1 MHQFSSLRF
10 ASLQKYNQQNL
21 VQRNLLH
28 SQILMLKYF
37 RASFIFT
44 AICLWLAFYVWWTHA
59 LFITIMLAILEVSL
73 SFDNAIIN
81 AKEIEKMNAVWR
93 RRFLTRWMI
102 IAVFGMRIIF
112 PVAIVSIIWD
122 VSMRQALQI
131 AFQDPSRYQAII
143 ESSHIALAAF
153 GWSFLFMVFLW
164 FFLDETKKIHWVN
177 VIETKL
183 AKLWKLESIE
193 VIVALLTMRGV
204 TKLPWFPTTETW
216 IFLTAGIMWLIVFLI
231 ISALSKLLQDQEQS
245 NTNSKWLAWWFGTFM
260 YLEILDASFSF
271 DGVIWAFA
279 LTKNIIIIAL
289 WLGIGAMFV
298 RSLTLM
304 LVEKKTLSHFKY
316 LEHGAFWAI
325 GLLAAIMFLSSTYHI
340 PEVFTWVGS
349 WVLILIA
356 FLHSKYG
363 KKSHT

>member
-1 MHQFSSLRF
+1 
-10 ASLQKYNQQNL
+10 
-21 VQRNLLH
+21 
-28 SQILMLKYF
+28 MLKF
-37 RASFIFT
+37 FKGSFIFT
-44 AICLWLAFYVWWTHA
+44 IICLGLAFYVGGWQA

-81 AKEIEKMNAVWR
+81 AKEIEKMNKVWR
-93 RRFLTRWMI
+93 KRFLTRWMV

-131 AFQDPSRYQAII
+131 ALQDPAKYQTII
-143 ESSHIALAAF
+143 ESSHIVLAAF

-164 FFLDETKKIHWVN
+164 FFLDETKEIHWIGM
-177 VIETKL
+177 IEKRL
-183 AKLWKLESIE
+183 AKRWKLESIE
-193 VIVALLTMRGV
+193 VIFTLLTLRWI
-204 TKLPWFPTTETW
+204 TKLPSFPLHETAA
-216 IFLTAGIMWLIVFLI
+216 FLTAGIMWLVTFLI
-231 ISALSKLLQDQEQS
+231 ISSLSTLLQEQEKSNKTSKL
-245 NTNSKWLAWWFGTFM
+245 LAWWFGTFM

-271 DGVIWAFA
+271 DWVIWAFA

-289 WLGIGAMFV
+289 WLGIWAMFV

-325 GLLAAIMFLSSTYHI
+325 GMLAIIMFLSSTYHI
-340 PEVFTWVGS
+340 PEAFTGLGS
-349 WVLILIA
+349 GVLILVS

-363 KKSHT
+363 HKKH

>member
-1 MHQFSSLRF
+1 
-10 ASLQKYNQQNL
+10 
-21 VQRNLLH
+21 
-28 SQILMLKYF
+28 
-37 RASFIFT
+37 
-44 AICLWLAFYVWWTHA
+44 
-59 LFITIMLAILEVSL
+59 MLAILEVSL

-93 RRFLTRWMI
+93 KRFLTRWMI

-143 ESSHIALAAF
+143 ESSHIVLAAF

-164 FFLDETKKIHWVN
+164 FFLDETKKIHWVH
-177 VIETKL
+177 VIEKRL
-183 AKLWKLESIE
+183 VKRGKLESIE
-193 VIVALLTMRGV
+193 VIVALITLRGI
-204 TKLPWFPTTETW
+204 TKLPAFPVVETAT
-216 IFLTAGIMWLIVFLI
+216 FLTSGIMWVITFLI
-231 ISALSKLLQDQEQS
+231 ISSLSTLLQEQEKSNKSSKLL
-245 NTNSKWLAWWFGTFM
+245 AGWFGTFM

-325 GLLAAIMFLSSTYHI
+325 WLLAAIMFLSSTYHI
-340 PEVFTWVGS
+340 PEVFTGIGS

-356 FLHSKYG
+356 FLHSKYAS
-363 KKSHT
+363 KKH

>member
-1 MHQFSSLRF
+1 
-10 ASLQKYNQQNL
+10 
-21 VQRNLLH
+21 
-28 SQILMLKYF
+28 MLKF
-37 RASFIFT
+37 FKGSFIFT
-44 AICLWLAFYVWWTHA
+44 IICLGLAFYVWWPQA
-59 LFITIMLAILEVSL
+59 LFITIMLSILEVSL

-93 RRFLTRWMI
+93 KRFLTRWMV

-112 PVAIVSIIWD
+112 PVAIVSIVWD

-131 AFQDPSRYQAII
+131 ALQDPSRYQMII

-153 GWSFLFMVFLW
+153 GGSFLFMVFLW
-164 FFLDETKKIHWVN
+164 FFLDESKKIHRVDM
-177 VIETKL
+177 IEKRL

-193 VIVALLTMRGV
+193 VICALLLLRWV
-204 TKLPWFPTTETW
+204 TKLPWFPVADTAT
-216 IFLTAGIMWLIVFLI
+216 FLTSGIMWLIVFLI
-231 ISALSKLLQDQEQS
+231 ISALSKLLQEQEES
-245 NTNSKWLAWWFGTFM
+245 TMKAKWLAGWFGTFM

-271 DGVIWAFA
+271 DWVIWAFA

-289 WLGIGAMFV
+289 WLWIGAMFV

-325 GLLAAIMFLSSTYHI
+325 WLLSAIMFLSSTYHI
-340 PEVFTWVGS
+340 PEVFTGVGS

-356 FLHSKYG
+356 FLHSKYW
-363 KKSHT
+363 KKH

>member
-1 MHQFSSLRF
+1 MVKFF
-10 ASLQKYNQQNL
+10 KG
-21 VQRNLLH
+21 
-28 SQILMLKYF
+28 
-37 RASFIFT
+37 SFIFT
-44 AICLWLAFYVWWTHA
+44 IVCLWLAFYVGWWQA
-59 LFITIMLAILEVSL
+59 LFITVMLSILEVSL

-81 AKEIEKMNAVWR
+81 AKEIEKMDKVWR
-93 RRFLTRWMI
+93 RRFLTRWMV

-131 AFQDPSRYQAII
+131 ALQDPDKYKMII

-153 GWSFLFMVFLW
+153 GGSFLFMVFLG
-164 FFLDETKKIHWVN
+164 FFLDETKNIHWIWS
-177 VIETKL
+177 IEKRL
-183 AKLWKLESIE
+183 AKRWKLESIE
-193 VIVALLTMRGV
+193 VIIALLAMRGV
-204 TKLPWFPTTETW
+204 TKLPTFPVAETAT
-216 IFLTAGIMWLIVFLI
+216 FLTSGIMGLITFLI
-231 ISALSKLLQDQEQS
+231 ISALSTLLQEQEKSNKTSKLL
-245 NTNSKWLAWWFGTFM
+245 AGWFGTFM

-289 WLGIGAMFV
+289 GLGIGAMFV

-340 PEVFTWVGS
+340 PEVFTGVGS